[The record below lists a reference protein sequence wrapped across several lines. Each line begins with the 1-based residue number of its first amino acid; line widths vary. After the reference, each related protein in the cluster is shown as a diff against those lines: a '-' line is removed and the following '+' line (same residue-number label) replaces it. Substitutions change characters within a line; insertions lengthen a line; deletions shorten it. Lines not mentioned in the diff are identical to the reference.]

1 MDNSKSL
8 DRPWLQNQGVKEDG
22 QRVSNNPH
30 SSIVDFER
38 NIREIMDELGTLAVQ
53 KQIDYGPKNI
63 ANSPYGPIQGLVV
76 RIYDKIARIVN
87 LTKNDI
93 DPQNES
99 LEDSFKDLAN
109 YGVIGLMVLRGKWDT
124 KS

>member
-1 MDNSKSL
+1 MDNPKPS
-8 DRPWLQNQGVKEDG
+8 DRPWL
-22 QRVSNNPH
+22 RNNKSPNEGGSPTRH
-30 SSIVDFER
+30 SDDSIAEFER
-38 NIREIMDELGTLAVQ
+38 NIREIMDELATLAVQ
-53 KQIDYGPKNI
+53 KQVDYGPKNI
-63 ANSPYGPIQGLVV
+63 SNSPYGPVQGLVV

-109 YGVIGLMVLRGKWDT
+109 YGVIGLMVLRGKWDR
-124 KS
+124 

>member
-1 MDNSKSL
+1 MDNTKSS
-8 DRPWLQNQGVKEDG
+8 DRPWLDNLPVLQAGDGASRNRED
-22 QRVSNNPH
+22 
-30 SSIVDFER
+30 SIAQFER
-38 NIREIMDELGTLAVQ
+38 DLREIMDELATLAVQ
-53 KQIDYGPKNI
+53 KQRDYGPKNI
-63 ANSPYGPIQGLVV
+63 ANSPYGPVQGLVV

-109 YGVIGLMVLRGKWDT
+109 YGVIGLMVLRNKWDR
-124 KS
+124 

>member
-1 MDNSKSL
+1 MDNSKSS
-8 DRPWLQNQGVKEDG
+8 DRPWLQSNRVAEKGN
-22 QRVSNNPH
+22 RVSDN
-30 SSIVDFER
+30 SQGSIAEFER

>member
-1 MDNSKSL
+1 MGNSKSS
-8 DRPWLQNQGVKEDG
+8 DRPWLQNLQLPQGEQGVGHHSE
-22 QRVSNNPH
+22 
-30 SSIVDFER
+30 SSIAEFER
-38 NIREIMDELGTLAVQ
+38 NIREIMDELATLAVQ

-63 ANSPYGPIQGLVV
+63 SNSPYGPLQGLVV

-109 YGVIGLMVLRGKWDT
+109 YGVIGLMVLRGKWDR
-124 KS
+124 